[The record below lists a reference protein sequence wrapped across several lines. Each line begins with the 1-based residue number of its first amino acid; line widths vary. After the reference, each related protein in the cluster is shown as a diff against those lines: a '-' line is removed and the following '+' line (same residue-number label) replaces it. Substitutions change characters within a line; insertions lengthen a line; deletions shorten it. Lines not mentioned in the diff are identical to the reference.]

1 MQRMQIA
8 NREIDN
14 TSPPFVIAELSGNH
28 NGSLEQALKIVDA
41 AAQAG
46 VSALKIQTYTAD
58 TMTLDS
64 RESGFVISNEKS
76 LWHGKNLYQ
85 LYQEAY
91 TPWEWHEP
99 IFDRCRQH
107 GIIGFSTPFDQSA
120 IDFLEKLAVPCYK
133 IASFE
138 LTDIPLLRGVART
151 GKPVILSTGMASVG
165 EIDTAVQTLRRNG
178 TPAICLLKCTS
189 SYPASPEN
197 SNLRTL
203 QHMGAMFDCLVG
215 VSDHTL
221 GVGVAIAGV
230 ALGATVIEKH
240 FTLSRADGGV
250 DSAFSAEP
258 AEMKL
263 LVEEVNKTKR
273 ALGQVSYGPTAEE
286 RESMQFR
293 RSIYVCENLKAGDV
307 LSDENIRIIRPGF
320 GLAPHYYELVLGR
333 RVVCDLGRGIPLLW
347 EHVMK

>member
-1 MQRMQIA
+1 MQQMQIA
-8 NREIDN
+8 NVKIGP
-14 TSPPFVIAELSGNH
+14 TVPPFIIAELSGNH
-28 NGSLEQALKIVDA
+28 NGSLDQALKIVDA
-41 AAQAG
+41 AAEAG
-46 VSALKIQTYTAD
+46 VSAVKIQTYTAD
-58 TMTLDS
+58 TMTLDF
-64 RESGFVISNEKS
+64 RESDFMINNEKS

-85 LYQEAY
+85 LYQEAH
-91 TPWEWHEP
+91 TPWEWHDA

-120 IDFLEKLAVPCYK
+120 IDFLEKMAVPCYK

-189 SYPASPEN
+189 SYPASPEH
-197 SNLRTL
+197 SNLLTL
-203 QHMGAMFDCLVG
+203 GHMREMFDCLVG

-221 GVGVAIAGV
+221 GLGVAIAGV

-240 FTLSRADGGV
+240 FTLSRAEGGV
-250 DSAFSAEP
+250 DAAFSAEP

-263 LVEEVNKTKR
+263 LVEEANKAKQ
-273 ALGQVSYGPTAEE
+273 ALGQVSYGPSAEE

-293 RSIYVCENLKAGDV
+293 RSIYVCKDLKAGDI
-307 LSDENIRIIRPGF
+307 LSEENIRIIRPGF
-320 GLAPHYYELVLGR
+320 GLAPQYYALVLGR
-333 RVVCDLGRGIPLLW
+333 KIVRDAKSGCPLSW
-347 EHVMK
+347 EILMK

>member
-1 MQRMQIA
+1 MQPMQIS
-8 NREIDN
+8 NVKIGPSE
-14 TSPPFVIAELSGNH
+14 PPFIIAELSGNH
-28 NGSLEQALKIVDA
+28 NGSLDQALKIVDA

-64 RESGFVISNEKS
+64 TEPGFVICNEKS

-85 LYQEAY
+85 LYQQAQ

-120 IDFLEKLAVPCYK
+120 IEFLEKLAVPCYK

-189 SYPASPEN
+189 SYPASPEH
-197 SNLRTL
+197 SNLCTL
-203 QHMGAMFDCLVG
+203 QHMGAMFDCFVG

-250 DSAFSAEP
+250 DAAFSAEP

-263 LVEEVNKTKR
+263 LVEEANKAKQ

-286 RESMQFR
+286 QESMQFR
-293 RSIYVCENLKAGDV
+293 RSIYVCKDLKAGEV
-307 LSDENIRIIRPGF
+307 LSEENIRIIRPGF
-320 GLAPHYYELVLGR
+320 GLAPQYYALVLGR
-333 RVVCDLGRGIPLLW
+333 KIVRDAKSGCPLSW
-347 EHVMK
+347 EILMK